1 MSRCRRCCAC
11 VSEPRSLWPRWW
23 CGSCHS
29 LKKRQK
35 DLSPKPVHLLL
46 GAAGATDG
54 EPVAAQTASTHGEA
68 FTTHLFCFTPLRRLR
83 VPLETARHPPLRLVH
98 LERSCEVFLAFR
110 SAKPRAPRG
119 LRRAFTAAVLLVN

>member
-1 MSRCRRCCAC
+1 MAAL
-11 VSEPRSLWPRWW
+11 VVWVLSLI
-23 CGSCHS
+23 
-29 LKKRQK
+29 KKRQK

-46 GAAGATDG
+46 GAVGATDG

-98 LERSCEVFLAFR
+98 LE
-110 SAKPRAPRG
+110 
-119 LRRAFTAAVLLVN
+119 